1 MQEILFSDSPIA
13 TGLSAVALLLTFL
26 LPYILGQ
33 KTGLKQFPKAIYQ
46 LMLVCTY
53 WNTLSLVGSLFFS
66 GPEFGTA
73 AKIIFGVQALA
84 WVQAGNAIYH
94 IAEHALHFRRFN
106 FWRLLNAIGGTSV
119 IVVTAIFC
127 VNESL
132 FTEFQIFG
140 LTPLHDHPY
149 FKIYSLLF
157 FLYVFP
163 EFLLTIFKLM
173 RNTLQTGDKD
183 AVQINFYM
191 AGSFIFFF
199 AIAFIFDFMIPVA
212 SGFNVNGRH
221 PIFLQWH
228 QYSCIFLAVLCG
240 QYFTSISFKNKSSHW
255 LMKNL
260 FNQLGDCIFSIQDN
274 GKISYCNPAAQLLFR
289 KTDNE
294 MKMSHIQDFIPS
306 LKLDN
311 EVVTESVKVQ
321 VNDELHSFSLSLF
334 KYRTTLTTYMW
345 LLLLSDQT
353 NSLFY
358 QQRIK
363 TLNRQFADYKQDL
376 IRYQD
381 RLDSS
386 EKKFKEQSSFSSTL
400 INALPFQFWSKN
412 EQGVYTTQNIMDIK
426 SRGNLIQTTDNTET
440 ISDKE
445 LQARNNGLSSIF
457 TTFEND
463 HHEKISED
471 EANNLIFNNK
481 TVHIYNEQFI
491 PIISDQKPYKIIG
504 LKQDIT
510 EQKRLERERDML
522 SEQKRIHSRLED
534 LGTMLGGFAHDY
546 KNSIGA
552 QIGFCELARETLENL
567 PTDDIPEKKA
577 KTIAKAGELIG
588 EANKAA
594 NKAKDSVNQLL
605 SAIRN
610 EASIAPK
617 PMVFSPFLIIED
629 VVKKVQLTLPSNIH
643 ISTEE
648 IDKDLKI
655 KCLPAALDRILS
667 NLANNAIF
675 AMKDDGGTLTFKL
688 ERVEVKTRIV
698 QPFSD
703 TIEPGT
709 YAKFTIADTGTGID
723 SGTLERIFS
732 PFFTTKAPGE
742 GLGLGLTSALRL
754 LKDGNAHFTV
764 HTTLGE
770 GTQFNLYWDLATEKT
785 EDA

>member
-1 MQEILFSDSPIA
+1 MQEILYSNSPITTA
-13 TGLSAVALLLTFL
+13 LSAWALLLTFF
-26 LPYILGQ
+26 LPYILGK
-33 KTGLKQFPKAIYQ
+33 KTGIRQFPKAIYQ
-46 LMLVCTY
+46 LMLICIY

-66 GPEFGTA
+66 GPDFGTS
-73 AKIIFGVQALA
+73 AKIIFGLQAVA
-84 WVQAGNAIYH
+84 WIQTGNAIYH
-94 IAEHALHFRRFN
+94 IAEHALHFKRLN
-106 FWRLLNAIGGTSV
+106 FWRLLNAVGTLNV
-119 IVVTAIFC
+119 AVVTLIFC
-127 VNESL
+127 LKESL
-132 FTEFQIFG
+132 FTEFTIFG
-140 LTPLHDHPY
+140 YMPFHDHPY
-149 FKIYSLLF
+149 FKIYAILF
-157 FLYVFP
+157 FVYVLP
-163 EFLLTIFKLM
+163 ELILTIYKLLSK
-173 RNTLQTGDKD
+173 TLQTGDKD
-183 AVQINFYM
+183 AAQINLYM
-191 AGSFIFFF
+191 AGTFIFFTTL
-199 AIAFIFDFMIPVA
+199 AFIFDFLIPI
-212 SGFNVNGRH
+212 SCDFNINGRH
-221 PIFLQWH
+221 PLFLQWN
-228 QYSCIFLAVLCG
+228 QYATIFLAILCG

-255 LMKNL
+255 LMKSL
-260 FNQLGDCIFSIQDN
+260 FNQLSDCIFTFQSD
-274 GKISYCNPAAQLLFR
+274 GKISSSNPSAQLLFR
-289 KTDNE
+289 KSDSE
-294 MKMSHIQDFIPS
+294 MKMHHIRDFIPN
-306 LKLDN
+306 LKFEN
-311 EVVTESVKVQ
+311 EILMENMKVQ
-321 VNDELHSFSLSLF
+321 INDELHSFCVSLF

-363 TLNRQFADYKQDL
+363 TLNRQFADYKKDL

-381 RLDSS
+381 RLDNS
-386 EKKFKEQSSFSSTL
+386 EKKFKEQSNFSSTL

-426 SRGNLIQTTDNTET
+426 NRGNLIQTTDNSESITDRE
-440 ISDKE
+440 K
-445 LQARNNGLSSIF
+445 QARNSGVSNIC
-457 TTFEND
+457 TTYEND
-463 HHEKISED
+463 RHEKISED

-481 TVHIYNEQFI
+481 TVFIYNEQFI
-491 PIISDQKPYKIIG
+491 PIIAEKKPYKIIG

-510 EQKRLERERDML
+510 EQKRLERERDLL

-552 QIGFCELARETLENL
+552 QIGFCELAQETLL
-567 PTDDIPEKKA
+567 SVPTDDIPEKKA
-577 KTIAKAGELIG
+577 KTIARAADLIS

-655 KCLPAALDRILS
+655 MCLPAALDRILS

-675 AMKDDGGTLTFKL
+675 AMKETGGTLTFKL
-688 ERVEVKTRIV
+688 ERTQLEKKLVL
-698 QPFSD
+698 PFSE
-703 TIEPGT
+703 TIEPGV

-754 LKDGNAHFTV
+754 LKDSNAHFTV